1 MDEVEALRRRLYR
14 ADASEEDQARYA
26 LLTRDAA
33 PVPAPSR
40 PPLRRRVPRIVIPA
54 AVVVGLAATVLI
66 GRSVATSARPVAE
79 VRPTATATATASP
92 EVAVATIDLA
102 EPGKEI
108 RGTGS
113 AEVPVDVAYAAFG
126 GRFSVL
132 LSSPDARPLGWTART
147 LETRRDWSSYRKV
160 IASSPTR
167 DRLDATRGDVAA
179 YVGTPP
185 MWITVQ
191 APADTTWTLTIAF
204 GDATSLG

>member
-14 ADASEEDQARYA
+14 AEASEEDQARYA

-33 PVPAPSR
+33 PVPVPRR
-40 PPLRRRVPRIVIPA
+40 PPLKRRVPRVAVAA

-66 GRSVATSARPVAE
+66 GRSVATSARPAAE
-79 VRPTATATATASP
+79 LRPTATATATASP
-92 EVAVATIDLA
+92 EVAVATTGLA
-102 EPGKEI
+102 EPGKEVH
-108 RGTGS
+108 GTGS

-132 LSSPDARPLGWTART
+132 LSGTDSRSLGWTART
-147 LETRRDWSSYRKV
+147 LETRRDWSSYRKL
-160 IASSPTR
+160 IASGAAE
-167 DRLDATRGDVAA
+167 DREGATHADVAA
-179 YVGTPP
+179 YVGSPP

-191 APADTTWTLTIAF
+191 APADATWTLTIVF